1 LIIEIVIKSIDK
13 GIYMKKY
20 DTERNYEEP
29 SKMPRIIYPND
40 IMPDENNL
48 SEASSEANRLE
59 VKSLSSN
66 PR

>member
-1 LIIEIVIKSIDK
+1 
-13 GIYMKKY
+13 MKKY